1 MMSAMPRPHRSI
13 LLALSLS
20 ALLVPT
26 AAIGAESEKLSEISD
41 SRIKES
47 SGLAISAEHDD
58 LAYTINDAGNDPIVY
73 AIKISTGDV
82 VGTTRVG
89 GGDVEDSESIAID
102 GDGTMWLAD
111 LGDNDEERDDTALYA
126 FPEPGPGD
134 QSVTAKRYP
143 VSYDDG
149 GAANIEAL
157 LVHPK
162 TGKKFLA
169 SKEKKKS
176 GTLYSLPKKLS
187 ENGNNLATDLGK
199 PMPRDVSDGTFSID
213 GSQALIR
220 TRSAVH
226 LFDPKTWKEVGTLDV
241 PKVEQGESIAMEP
254 GGTAFIIGSEG
265 KNSPLIRVAFGSDAT
280 AEATPPEE
288 QEPPAEEPDEESDE
302 SDEGATIPVY
312 AVVAIVAAGIMA
324 LVALWVARR
333 RQHAQRRH

>member
-1 MMSAMPRPHRSI
+1 MMCGMPRTPRSI
-13 LLALSLS
+13 LLALSLA

-26 AAIGAESEKLSEISD
+26 AAVGAESEKLSEIGD

-47 SGLAISAEHDD
+47 SGLTISAEHED

-143 VSYDDG
+143 VSYDG
-149 GAANIEAL
+149 GAVDIEAL

-169 SKEKKKS
+169 SKEKKKN
-176 GTLYSLPKKLS
+176 GTLYVLKKLS
-187 ENGNNLATDLGK
+187 ENGDNRARDLGK
-199 PMPRDVSDGTFSID
+199 PMPQDTSDGTFSID

-226 LFDPKTWKEVGTLDV
+226 LFDPKTWTEVGSLDV
-241 PKVEQGESIAMEP
+241 PEVEQGESIAMEP

-280 AEATPPEE
+280 AEATPPSE
-288 QEPPAEEPDEESDE
+288 QEPAEEPDEEESDE

-333 RQHAQRRH
+333 RQHARRRH